1 MKEKEA
7 ARLKVF
13 CARKELTP
21 FEHLS
26 SNNVPSFIYLQRAH
40 YWPTVGGA
48 CAMGCF
54 PAERMY
60 FLQICL
66 RILARDLLWDQ
77 RQALRSLKAGES
89 GERGVCWIVMANA
102 YWVLVMCQFPSKQF
116 TWIPSIILYNW
127 PSYGVGLL
135 NSPTLQMGKLRLKN
149 LSKGS

>member
-26 SNNVPSFIYLQRAH
+26 SNNVPSFISREHTTDPLLVEHVLWVVFQQRGYIFFRSASAYLPEISCGTSDRHWGA
-40 YWPTVGGA
+40 WRLEKGG
-48 CAMGCF
+48 G
-54 PAERMY
+54 
-60 FLQICL
+60 
-66 RILARDLLWDQ
+66 
-77 RQALRSLKAGES
+77 G
-89 GERGVCWIVMANA
+89 WIVMANA

-116 TWIPSIILYNW
+116 TWIPSIILHNW